1 MCWLL
6 LLLLLQ
12 VNIYFIF
19 FEKHLTIIIIIVE
32 TREISKFLN
41 IVRIGDNYLFK
52 TTGRPIVKLLIIFTL
67 NKNLSL

>member
-12 VNIYFIF
+12 VDIYFIF